1 MNSGERWRH
10 SGGKKTGSNFLT
22 EAKSCWAPRSS
33 AASVCWNVLRPSAKA
48 VRRSSQEEM
57 RRDWRGAGA
66 EDASKKHKTERK
78 KERKKR
84 HTQISTGVGGGVER
98 MSVLCCITCVCIT
111 ECALYTA
118 PLIQK
123 VFPYKSP
130 LHTIYSKILQKTSE
144 VGGFFFLS
152 FMVFFFPLPE

>member
-1 MNSGERWRH
+1 
-10 SGGKKTGSNFLT
+10 
-22 EAKSCWAPRSS
+22 
-33 AASVCWNVLRPSAKA
+33 
-48 VRRSSQEEM
+48 
-57 RRDWRGAGA
+57 
-66 EDASKKHKTERK
+66 
-78 KERKKR
+78 
-84 HTQISTGVGGGVER
+84 

-144 VGGFFFLS
+144 VFFFVFFFSFLNGFFFFS
-152 FMVFFFPLPE
+152 S

>member
-1 MNSGERWRH
+1 
-10 SGGKKTGSNFLT
+10 
-22 EAKSCWAPRSS
+22 
-33 AASVCWNVLRPSAKA
+33 
-48 VRRSSQEEM
+48 
-57 RRDWRGAGA
+57 
-66 EDASKKHKTERK
+66 
-78 KERKKR
+78 
-84 HTQISTGVGGGVER
+84 

-144 VGGFFFLS
+144 VFFS
-152 FMVFFFPLPE
+152 FMVFFFSSFFLFFSLSPEYGDQCCCSGFRYNRHVNE